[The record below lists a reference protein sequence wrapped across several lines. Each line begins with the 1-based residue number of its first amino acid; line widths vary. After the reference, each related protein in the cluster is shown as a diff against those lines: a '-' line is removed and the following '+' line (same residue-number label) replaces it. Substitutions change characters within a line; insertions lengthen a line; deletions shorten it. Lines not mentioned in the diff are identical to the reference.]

1 LSHSVNATAASQA
14 NLSVPNSAVQ
24 RERILL
30 ILAGAFLIVNY
41 TALSLQRPDVSFWL
55 HFGVWLTCVVTGHL
69 LLNRYLPQRDPILF
83 ALVML
88 LSGWGLLLI
97 ERLTP
102 LFADRQALWL
112 IIATTAL
119 IAAAAFPHMLRWL
132 RRYRYLLLI
141 LGLGLLI
148 ATIILGRNPSGF
160 GPELW
165 LGFGQIFF
173 QPSEALKLILVAFLA
188 SYLGEEFPV
197 MNSFSQPG
205 RLRLWLPV
213 RIFGPILLMWGLC
226 VVLLVWQRDLG
237 TAALFFLV
245 FSLLLY
251 VASGRILIFISG
263 MALMLIAGYV
273 AYLLF
278 DVVQSRVDIWLN
290 PWPEVALMLIA
301 GYVAYLLF
309 DVVQSRVDIWLNPW
323 PEASN
328 RAFQI
333 VQSLMA
339 FSAGG
344 IFGEGIGQ
352 GVPTYVPVVHSDF
365 VIAALAEEW
374 GLLGVLTVI
383 AAVALLIVRGTRSG
397 LIHSERPFHVLLASG
412 LSLMLGVQSLLIMAG
427 TLKLLPLTGV
437 TLPFLSYGGSSL
449 VVSFIMVGLLIRLSG
464 DKG

>member
-1 LSHSVNATAASQA
+1 
-14 NLSVPNSAVQ
+14 
-24 RERILL
+24 
-30 ILAGAFLIVNY
+30 
-41 TALSLQRPDVSFWL
+41 
-55 HFGVWLTCVVTGHL
+55 
-69 LLNRYLPQRDPILF
+69 
-83 ALVML
+83 
-88 LSGWGLLLI
+88 
-97 ERLTP
+97 
-102 LFADRQALWL
+102 
-112 IIATTAL
+112 
-119 IAAAAFPHMLRWL
+119 
-132 RRYRYLLLI
+132 
-141 LGLGLLI
+141 
-148 ATIILGRNPSGF
+148 
-160 GPELW
+160 
-165 LGFGQIFF
+165 
-173 QPSEALKLILVAFLA
+173 
-188 SYLGEEFPV
+188 V
-197 MNSFSQPG
+197 MNTFSQPG

-263 MALMLIAGYV
+263 M
-273 AYLLF
+273 
-278 DVVQSRVDIWLN
+278 
-290 PWPEVALMLIA
+290 ALMLIA

>member
-290 PWPEVALMLIA
+290 PWPE
-301 GYVAYLLF
+301 
-309 DVVQSRVDIWLNPW
+309 
-323 PEASN
+323 ASN

>member
-1 LSHSVNATAASQA
+1 MSHSVNATAASQA

-197 MNSFSQPG
+197 MNTFSQPG

-263 MALMLIAGYV
+263 M
-273 AYLLF
+273 
-278 DVVQSRVDIWLN
+278 
-290 PWPEVALMLIA
+290 ALMLIA

>member
-1 LSHSVNATAASQA
+1 MSHSVNATAASQA

-290 PWPEVALMLIA
+290 PWPE
-301 GYVAYLLF
+301 
-309 DVVQSRVDIWLNPW
+309 
-323 PEASN
+323 ASN

>member
-197 MNSFSQPG
+197 MNTFSQPG

-263 MALMLIAGYV
+263 M
-273 AYLLF
+273 
-278 DVVQSRVDIWLN
+278 
-290 PWPEVALMLIA
+290 ALMLIA